1 MTWRLTVAMAVMAGL
16 LCPLCAAQTD
26 DTPVRDAAAALIKA
40 FNERDNEAFGALLSD
55 SGFVGCVDED
65 DGPQIMDKEA
75 LLQGLEESPPGFTME
90 LQDIEVSM
98 QWIVATLRGS
108 IVVAGAPPDM
118 NMVMD
123 LMLMREA
130 GEWKVVAL
138 AVTGVSD
145 EETEPEIAKQIE
157 ESVGALPQ
165 SLKDG
170 DIGILDDAISEDAF
184 VMAFID
190 PSFEVRW
197 VNSQAALK
205 QMIESVIPMIT
216 VSDSRF
222 ETEKTTVGE
231 GVAIIDGTWVLDIT
245 DMGETRSE
253 IRGYGVKTD
262 DGWKIVAIAGGPEG

>member
-1 MTWRLTVAMAVMAGL
+1 MTWRLTVAMVVAAGL

-26 DTPVRDAAAALIKA
+26 DTPVREAAAALLAA
-40 FNERDNEAFGALLSD
+40 FNEQDVDAFGALLSD

-65 DGPQIMDKEA
+65 GGPETMDKET
-75 LLQGLEESPPGFTME
+75 LLQGLRDEPPGFTIE

-98 QWIVATLRGS
+98 HWIVAALQGKL
-108 IVVAGAPPDM
+108 VVPAAPDE

-130 GEWKVVAL
+130 GEWKIVAM

-145 EETEPEIAKQIE
+145 DETEPEITKQIE

-170 DIGILDDAISEDAF
+170 DIGILDDAISEAAF
-184 VMAFID
+184 VMAFVD